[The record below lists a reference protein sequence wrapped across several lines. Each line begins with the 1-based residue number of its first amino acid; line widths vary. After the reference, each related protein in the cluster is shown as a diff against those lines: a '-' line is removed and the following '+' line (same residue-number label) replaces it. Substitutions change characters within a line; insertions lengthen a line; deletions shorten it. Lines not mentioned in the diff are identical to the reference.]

1 MNTAIKTKDRPT
13 AADIVA
19 ELFNAAM
26 PLFRRGA
33 TLYTREADG
42 YRKLSPQRF
51 LSWYEALT
59 GKDAAHLSQAWAQQ
73 ILDSAAVQ
81 DYATELPTE
90 PLLTR
95 AHLPQELSV
104 FHIIVEDLSHYCAEL
119 QHHLT
124 PDHARIITPVHHAE
138 HPGIQ
143 QALHCPRKD
152 VAELWGRL
160 VHEPS
165 QHVLLLIAQ
174 SRELALH
181 ALASET
187 LRDCLTECAPK
198 LGQDRH
204 PHQSCPDCCIFVCYP
219 RGTEQM
225 SEHGAQPEKLCTPM
239 AHIFTEEETREL
251 FNKAY
256 HAHHSTTEPADTQ
269 AESAPRAGHVVI
281 PVRPENIKDLIPE
294 VIDLVRHA
302 NAMHAAA
309 EKARA
314 GHTFPEWV
322 QALALFFFLLFIGG
336 CIGAAIA
343 LHLAGIIIK

>member
-1 MNTAIKTKDRPT
+1 MTTAIKKDRPT
-13 AADIVA
+13 
-19 ELFNAAM
+19 
-26 PLFRRGA
+26 
-33 TLYTREADG
+33 
-42 YRKLSPQRF
+42 
-51 LSWYEALT
+51 
-59 GKDAAHLSQAWAQQ
+59 
-73 ILDSAAVQ
+73 
-81 DYATELPTE
+81 TE

-119 QHHLT
+119 QHHLA
-124 PDHARIITPVHHAE
+124 PDHTRIITPVHHAE
-138 HPGIQ
+138 HPGIK

-152 VAELWGRL
+152 IAELWGRL
-160 VHEPS
+160 VHEPA

-174 SRELALH
+174 SRQLALH
-181 ALASET
+181 ALAGEVMRT
-187 LRDCLTECAPK
+187 RLAECGMEF
-198 LGQDRH
+198 GQNRH
-204 PHQSCPDCCIFVCYP
+204 SHQSGPDCCIFVCYP

-225 SEHGAQPEKLCTPM
+225 SEHGAQAEKLCTPT

-269 AESAPRAGHVVI
+269 AESTPRDGHVVI

-314 GHTFPEWV
+314 GHSIPEWV
-322 QALALFFFLLFIGG
+322 RALAIFFFLLFIGG
-336 CIGAAIA
+336 CIGAALA
-343 LHLAGIIIK
+343 LHLAAIIIK